1 MTKTVSKTKSKP
13 RLEVRSI
20 RSINMNCKNYM
31 FVHKRLR
38 IGYRDGVLSAFI
50 PWDDGSFGIPVT
62 EEFATSFENYECS
75 FNSMFNLLA
84 ALLVKAGSCPF

>member
-1 MTKTVSKTKSKP
+1 MVNKTKH

-38 IGYRDGVLSAFI
+38 IGICDGVLSAFI
-50 PWDDGSFGIPVT
+50 PWDDGIVSIPVT
-62 EEFATSFENYECS
+62 EEYADSFENYECS

>member
-1 MTKTVSKTKSKP
+1 MTNKTKP

-31 FVHKRLR
+31 FIHKRLR
-38 IGYRDGVLSAFI
+38 IGICDGVLSAFI
-50 PWDDGSFGIPVT
+50 SCDNGNVSIPVT
-62 EEFATSFENYECS
+62 EEYADSFEKYECS

>member
-1 MTKTVSKTKSKP
+1 MTKFVSKTKSRP

-31 FVHKRLR
+31 FIHKRLH
-38 IGYRDGVLSAFI
+38 IGICDGVLSAFV
-50 PWDDGSFGIPVT
+50 PWDDGLITIPVT

-75 FNSMFNLLA
+75 FDSMFNLLA
-84 ALLVKAGSCPF
+84 ALLVKAGTCPF